1 MKGGINLKSNFP
13 NLDYIINVNNF
24 QKIQDAISKVVET
37 SLLTVDYK
45 GTPVTKHSNC
55 SDFCKIIRTNC
66 IYSKLCEKCDSRGG
80 LEAARLQHPY
90 VYICHMGLL
99 VFAIPVIVDGQY
111 LGALVGGQIL
121 IKEDCRKK
129 DLELIFED
137 RFTKAKL
144 FDKKEIEEAYK
155 KIRVVSLDR
164 IKSVANMIF
173 LISNY
178 IVEEALLKIKLNEM
192 NEEIL
197 MTSRNKNVEEVL
209 LKTKLNEMSQII
221 SMTSRDENMKN
232 VNITQGKEP
241 DKVYSLIDTINK
253 GIYNKSFEIKEQKN
267 NIILRPALE
276 YIQNNYCH
284 SISLDEMASLCNISS
299 SYFSKLFKKMT
310 GENFSNYISKLRM
323 KKAKELL
330 ETSDISIK
338 NLSIDLGFE
347 DCGYFV
353 KVFKK
358 IVGVTPSSYGLQH
371 KFKHNEVQ

>member
-1 MKGGINLKSNFP
+1 
-13 NLDYIINVNNF
+13 
-24 QKIQDAISKVVET
+24 
-37 SLLTVDYK
+37 
-45 GTPVTKHSNC
+45 
-55 SDFCKIIRTNC
+55 
-66 IYSKLCEKCDSRGG
+66 
-80 LEAARLQHPY
+80 
-90 VYICHMGLL
+90 MGLL

-358 IVGVTPSSYGLQH
+358 IVGVTPSSYRLQH